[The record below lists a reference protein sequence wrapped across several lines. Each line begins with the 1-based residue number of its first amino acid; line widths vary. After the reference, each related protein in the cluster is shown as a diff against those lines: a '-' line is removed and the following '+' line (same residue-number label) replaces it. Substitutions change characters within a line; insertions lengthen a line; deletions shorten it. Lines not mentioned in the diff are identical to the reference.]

1 MTANSTSI
9 RVGETFCQRTDF
21 SCRNQKAIA
30 RCKEQ
35 IAWYEGQKHA
45 KRRLFRFFQTAV
57 VVLSGLTPLLILWAN
72 VAESGD
78 ERWLGIGAPSALVQA
93 LPAALASM
101 LASILSSYR
110 WREEWVRFGFTA
122 EALKSEL
129 VKYTTRTTA
138 DYNGDD
144 DAALNTFVTKIESLV
159 STEVE
164 DWRTLINKQT
174 ELTVP
179 EIGGWNKGEVYRD
192 VIDDAGTRGR

>member
-1 MTANSTSI
+1 MRADSTSI
-9 RVGETFCQRTDF
+9 QVGEAFCQRTDF

-35 IAWYEGQKHA
+35 ITWYEGQKHA

-57 VVLSGLTPLLILWAN
+57 VVLSGLTPLLILWAT

-78 ERWLGIGAPSALVQA
+78 ERWFGIGAPSALAQA

-101 LASILSSYR
+101 LASIMSSYR

-122 EALKSEL
+122 ESLKSEL

-144 DAALNTFVTKIESLV
+144 EAALNTFVTKIESLV
-159 STEVE
+159 SAEVE
-164 DWRTLINKQT
+164 DWRTLFNKQT
-174 ELTVP
+174 DLTVP
-179 EIGGWNKGEVYRD
+179 ETGGSNTGEVYRGAT
-192 VIDDAGTRGR
+192 DDAATRGR